1 MVEWFLFLPQV
12 RLSVADIAERARYA
26 EDSGFDG
33 IAFID
38 HLEAPGLP
46 GESIWEAMS
55 IATWVAAKTQRLRIG
70 HLVLCD
76 AFRHPAVLAKQAVTL
91 SDASDGRFELGL
103 GSGSWPAEFTR
114 FDVGQQDP
122 VARVEQL
129 GRHLALIRQ
138 YWGDSGEDAD
148 ATQLPKRTHPIPLVL
163 GGSGPRMMELV
174 RSYADWWNLQAN
186 HLDRLP
192 KLASAAGTAR
202 VSIQQMVGFVRSG
215 SDPNKVRDVSTRRF
229 GNLGPGLVCGD
240 ADELVAHFNGL
251 AAQRVERFYVWFAD
265 FAVPGSLAEFGES
278 VIKALVCLNIAAAA
292 SLGGND
298 RRPGERTA
306 LDGTQPDLR
315 QVHRRVDGVQPCDRL
330 GDVGHLDGVHLEGDV
345 LQHLGF
351 HRSRRH
357 DVHRDTVAVDFE
369 RQGAGK
375 RVHAGFGRRVG
386 GPGHHRLVCRRRRDE
401 HQS

>member
-12 RLSVADIAERARYA
+12 RLSVADIAERAHYA

-114 FDVGQQDP
+114 FGVGQQDP

-265 FAVPGSLAEFGES
+265 FAVPGSLAAFGES
-278 VIKALVCLNIAAAA
+278 VIKAFA
-292 SLGGND
+292 
-298 RRPGERTA
+298 
-306 LDGTQPDLR
+306 
-315 QVHRRVDGVQPCDRL
+315 
-330 GDVGHLDGVHLEGDV
+330 
-345 LQHLGF
+345 
-351 HRSRRH
+351 
-357 DVHRDTVAVDFE
+357 
-369 RQGAGK
+369 
-375 RVHAGFGRRVG
+375 
-386 GPGHHRLVCRRRRDE
+386 
-401 HQS
+401 